1 MIRNILCYAE
11 ESARRFPGKTAFADE
26 ETACTYDELIKSARA
41 VGTRLG
47 REVTPGKPV
56 PVLMEKGVKAIY
68 AFMGTR
74 TLQAVFIFCWI
85 RNFRQNV

>member
-56 PVLMEKGVKAIY
+56 PVLMEKGVKL
-68 AFMGTR
+68 FMHLWESY
-74 TLQAVFIFCWI
+74 LQAVFIFCWI